1 MGSNKMLN
9 IVLFGPPGSGKGTQA
24 EKLLEK
30 YGLKHLSTGD
40 VLRAEKASGSD
51 LGNRMAEI
59 MAAGLLVPDEIV
71 NEIVKNRI
79 DEFAGKIPGFI
90 FDGFPRTNEQALT
103 LDGYLKYVGSSIT
116 LTLFLDVPKDE
127 LVRRLLQRA
136 IEKGRVDDTVEVIE
150 ARVVEYNTKT
160 LAVAEL
166 YKQQGKLHVIDGMG
180 ELDEVFG
187 RLTTIIDRAL
197 ATA

>member
-1 MGSNKMLN
+1 MGPKKMLN

-79 DEFAGKIPGFI
+79 DEFEGKVAGFI

-103 LDGYLKYVGSSIT
+103 LDGYLKYVGSSVT
-116 LTLFLDVPKDE
+116 LTLFLDVPKEE

-136 IEKGRVDDTVEVIE
+136 IEKGRVDDTAEVIE

-166 YKQQGKLHVIDGMG
+166 YKAQGKLHVVDGMG

-187 RLTTIIDRAL
+187 RLTAIIDRAL
-197 ATA
+197 ATV